1 MDEKRSLGMKLHPLI
16 NKDSAHYDTGNTS
29 AIEELEKE
37 LTVTE
42 MIGFCKANIFKYK
55 YRLENKGQKESDLQK
70 IKTYEDYL
78 LLLLRLDDAGYFLD
92 TVAMALDKSM
102 LRFRYR

>member
-1 MDEKRSLGMKLHPLI
+1 MKLHPLI
-16 NKDSAHYDTGNTS
+16 NKESSHYDTNETT
-29 AIEELEKE
+29 AIEELEKR

-42 MIGFCKANIFKYK
+42 MIGFCKANIFKYS
-55 YRLENKGQKESDLQK
+55 YRMDKKGQKESDLVK

-78 LLLLRLDDAGYFLD
+78 ELLLRLDDAGYFLD
-92 TVAMALDKSM
+92 TVAMALDKAM

>member
-16 NKDSAHYDTGNTS
+16 NKESSHYDTGKTS
-29 AIEELEKE
+29 AIEELEKV

-42 MIGFCKANIFKYK
+42 MIGFCKANIFKYQ
-55 YRLENKGQKESDLQK
+55 YRLDEKGQKESDLQK

-78 LLLLRLDDAGYFLD
+78 TLLLRLDDAGYFLD
-92 TVAMALDKSM
+92 TVAIALNKSM
-102 LRFRYR
+102 LQFRYR

>member
-1 MDEKRSLGMKLHPLI
+1 MKLHPLI
-16 NKDSAHYDTGNTS
+16 NKESSHYDTNETT
-29 AIEELEKE
+29 AIEELEKR

-42 MIGFCKANIFKYK
+42 MIGFCKANIFKYQ
-55 YRLENKGQKESDLQK
+55 YRLEDKGQKESDLVK

-78 LLLLRLDDAGYFLD
+78 ELLLRLDDAGYFLD
-92 TVAMALDKSM
+92 TVAMALDKAM

>member
-1 MDEKRSLGMKLHPLI
+1 MLVKLHPLI
-16 NKDSAHYDTGNTS
+16 NKASSHYDTGKTS

-42 MIGFCKANIFKYK
+42 MIGFCKANIYKYK
-55 YRLENKGQKESDLQK
+55 YRLEHKGQKESDQQK

-78 LLLLRLDDAGYFLD
+78 TVLLKLYDMDYFDD
-92 TVAMALDKSM
+92 TVALALDKAM